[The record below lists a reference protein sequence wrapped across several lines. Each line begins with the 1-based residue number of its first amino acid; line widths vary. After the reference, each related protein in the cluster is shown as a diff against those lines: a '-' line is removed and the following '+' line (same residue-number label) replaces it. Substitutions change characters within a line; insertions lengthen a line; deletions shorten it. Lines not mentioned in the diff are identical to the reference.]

1 MLALVFEEMSMN
13 LLKVVQT
20 GKLLNLTQT
29 RKYMWQLVKAIEH
42 CHRNGVFHRDIKP

>member
-1 MLALVFEEMSMN
+1 MNMN
-13 LLKVVQT
+13 LLKVIQT
-20 GKLLNLTQT
+20 GRQLSLPQA